1 MKNGC
6 ISISMIT
13 LLYYFIT
20 LIVYKSYSPN
30 ISIYQDIYI
39 YISHIYHISLI
50 SFFSYYY
57 EYHIYKIY
65 IHTYNIEY
73 ILYMCYT
80 LSSIVKE
87 LPSTKPLCN
96 YSFHFFHFFHSFF
109 LSVSVLFSHITF
121 YKKDTIILL
130 ISNNSTLSDLVA
142 VTILPKAVNL

>member
-1 MKNGC
+1 M
-6 ISISMIT
+6 
-13 LLYYFIT
+13 Y
-20 LIVYKSYSPN
+20 
-30 ISIYQDIYI
+30 
-39 YISHIYHISLI
+39 
-50 SFFSYYY
+50 
-57 EYHIYKIY
+57 
-65 IHTYNIEY
+65 
-73 ILYMCYT
+73 YT

-96 YSFHFFHFFHSFF
+96 YSFHFFHSFF

>member
-20 LIVYKSYSPN
+20 LIVYNSYSPN
-30 ISIYQDIYI
+30 TSIYQDIYI
-39 YISHIYHISLI
+39 YISYTYYISLI

-65 IHTYNIEY
+65 IHTCNIEY
-73 ILYMCYT
+73 IIYMYYT

-87 LPSTKPLCN
+87 LPNTKPLFN
-96 YSFHFFHFFHSFF
+96 YSFHFFHSVILSFF
-109 LSVSVLFSHITF
+109 LFQSFSLILHFTRKILLFS
-121 YKKDTIILL
+121 
-130 ISNNSTLSDLVA
+130 
-142 VTILPKAVNL
+142 